1 MIQYTI
7 KRIVSLVPVLLG
19 VTLITFILMYIV
31 PGDPVLSMVG
41 ERSDQATIDR
51 LRAELHLNDP
61 LYLQYAKY
69 MGNVLQGNLG
79 RSFINQRPVSESIME
94 TFPKTL
100 RLAFSAMLL
109 ATLFGVV
116 MGIISAVRPHTFWDR
131 FLMLLTLGG
140 ISVPVFWLALILIWV
155 VAVYLQWLPPSGYGG
170 GNIKYLVLPA
180 LALGT
185 QSAAFIARIT
195 RAYMLEILSQTF
207 IVTAR
212 AKGVHRFWV
221 INKHALRNVLIPVIT
236 IIGTEFGNYLS
247 GSVLTES
254 IFGWPGLGRFTLE
267 AILKRD
273 FPVIQG
279 AVLYMAIVFVLVNLA
294 VDLLYGYLDPRVS
307 MNKE

>member
-7 KRIVSLVPVLLG
+7 KRIFSLVPVLLG
-19 VTLITFILMYIV
+19 VTLITFALMYVV

-41 ERSDQATIDR
+41 ERCDQATIDR
-51 LRAELHLNDP
+51 LRAELHLDDP
-61 LYLQYAKY
+61 LYMQYLRY
-69 MGNVLQGNLG
+69 MGSMLRGDLG
-79 RSFINQRPVSESIME
+79 RSFINQRPVVDSIME
-94 TFPKTL
+94 TFPRTL

-109 ATLFGVV
+109 ATLFGMG
-116 MGIISAVRPHTFWDR
+116 MGIASAVRPHSFWDR
-131 FLMLLTLGG
+131 FFMLVTLGG

-170 GNIKYLVLPA
+170 GNIKYLILPA

-185 QSAAFIARIT
+185 QSAALIARVT

-207 IVTAR
+207 ITAAR
-212 AKGVHRFWV
+212 AKGVHGFWV
-221 INKHALRNVLIPVIT
+221 INKHALRNVLVPVIT
-236 IIGTEFGNYLS
+236 IVGTEFGGYLS

-267 AILKRD
+267 AILTRD

-279 AVLYMAIVFVLVNLA
+279 AVLYMAVVFVLVNLA
-294 VDLLYGYLDPRVS
+294 VDLLYGLMDPRVS
-307 MNKE
+307 LSKE